1 MGENGGQFA
10 VGSGVVESGAAA
22 DAALLD
28 AHHHGG
34 GQVGG
39 ERGVHATEF
48 PGGDAVVDELLDT
61 AGGDAGI
68 AFVDLAG
75 GGEGV
80 EVGHEPVRCG
90 REGSADRG
98 EVGGDALQGTGGR
111 GHLGFDGF
119 RGAFEEMHGGRAD
132 QLFLAAGEGVERG
145 FGASEPCRDG
155 VEREVGEA
163 FGEEQ
168 PDQLVEQFG
177 AAGGREGRALLH
189 TGNSTAMLLA
199 VLIVEQYCGREQS
212 TALRTIGGFPVA
224 VDRLLPTDEAR
235 DLIRLTRDVAD
246 KVLAPIVDEHEK
258 AETYPEGVFATLG
271 EAGLLS
277 LPYPEEWGGG
287 GQPYEVYLQVLEEI
301 AARWAAVAVAVS
313 VHSLACY
320 PLMEFGSAEQQRRWL
335 PEMLGGGT
343 VGAYSLSEPQAGSDA
358 AALTCKA
365 TAVEGGYRVDG
376 AKAWITH
383 GGIADFYNVFARTG
397 EGSKGISCFLVPKG
411 TDGLSFGK
419 PEEKMGLHAV
429 PTTSAH
435 YDEAFVPAERRIG
448 AEGQGLQIAFSALDS
463 GRLGIAAVAVGLAQA
478 ALDEAVAYAQER
490 TAFGRRII
498 DHQGLGFLL
507 ADMAAAVDSARATY
521 LDAARRRDAG
531 LPYSRQASVAK
542 LVATDAA
549 MKVTTDA
556 VQVLG
561 GYGYTRDFRVERYM
575 REAKITQIFEGTNQ
589 IQRLVI
595 SRHLAG

>member
-1 MGENGGQFA
+1 M
-10 VGSGVVESGAAA
+10 
-22 DAALLD
+22 
-28 AHHHGG
+28 
-34 GQVGG
+34 
-39 ERGVHATEF
+39 
-48 PGGDAVVDELLDT
+48 P
-61 AGGDAGI
+61 
-68 AFVDLAG
+68 
-75 GGEGV
+75 
-80 EVGHEPVRCG
+80 
-90 REGSADRG
+90 
-98 EVGGDALQGTGGR
+98 
-111 GHLGFDGF
+111 
-119 RGAFEEMHGGRAD
+119 
-132 QLFLAAGEGVERG
+132 
-145 FGASEPCRDG
+145 
-155 VEREVGEA
+155 
-163 FGEEQ
+163 
-168 PDQLVEQFG
+168 
-177 AAGGREGRALLH
+177 
-189 TGNSTAMLLA
+189 
-199 VLIVEQYCGREQS
+199 
-212 TALRTIGGFPVA
+212 

-235 DLIRLTRDVAD
+235 ELIALTRDVAD
-246 KVLAPIVDEHEK
+246 KVLDPIVDEHEK
-258 AETYPEGVFATLG
+258 AETYPDGVFRTLG

-287 GQPYEVYLQVLEEI
+287 GQPYEVYLQVLEEL

-313 VHSLACY
+313 VHSLACH
-320 PLMEFGSAEQQRRWL
+320 PLMSFGTDEQKQKWL
-335 PEMLGGGT
+335 PDMLSGNMI
-343 VGAYSLSEPQAGSDA
+343 GAYSLSEPQAGSDA

-365 TAVEGGYRVDG
+365 TPRDDGYVVNG

-383 GGIADFYNVFARTG
+383 GGIADFYSLFARTG
-397 EGSKGISCFLVPKG
+397 EGSRGISCFLVPAE
-411 TDGLSFGK
+411 TPGLSFGK

-435 YDEAFVPAERRIG
+435 YDDAFVPGERRIG

-478 ALDEAVAYAQER
+478 ALDDAVAYAKER
-490 TAFGRRII
+490 SAFGKKII

-507 ADMAAAVDSARATY
+507 ADMAAAVHSARATY

-531 LPYSRQASVAK
+531 LPYSELASTAK

-595 SRHLAG
+595 SRSLAAR